1 MSVGG
6 ASDRSSAGASAADS
20 SGTSV
25 ADSEGASVTVPA
37 PPRLSQAPGM
47 AGLEAL
53 ERGTLEGRLPLG
65 GAGLQLVAALG
76 FEFWQAEGTRWL
88 RLTPLALLA
97 CRPSGIERIPLTDPS
112 DFPPAWLPG
121 GASDRLPTEERQR
134 WIALAVRQDSR
145 ALGAEASSLDLCQV
159 TARCPAS
166 ADAGSPAAGAAGPAG
181 SGWSTER
188 EGPAWRVSVD
198 GDGLRITPIAT
209 DEALRGPGQS
219 VV

>member
-6 ASDRSSAGASAADS
+6 ASDRSSAGAADS
-20 SGTSV
+20 
-25 ADSEGASVTVPA
+25 DGASAMTPVP
-37 PPRLSQAPGM
+37 PGVSQERGT

-53 ERGTLEGRLPLG
+53 EHGTLEAVLPLG
-65 GAGLQLVAALG
+65 SPGLRLVAALG
-76 FEFWQAEGTRWL
+76 FETWVAADGRRL

-97 CRPSGIERIPLTDPS
+97 SRPSGIERIPLTERA

-166 ADAGSPAAGAAGPAG
+166 TDAGSPAAGAAGPAG